1 MSDDLIILNEQLR
14 AEANDILDKKGL
26 RKILD
31 RYGIVQVTGSYS
43 LGLMT
48 WRDLDIYLE
57 NENLTVQNFFE
68 LGKEIVS
75 LLYPVKM
82 SFRNELIAKT
92 KGLPLG
98 LYWGIYLG
106 DEKKGSWKIDLW
118 GLSSKECEQRLEF
131 CSRIAER
138 ITPHLRMK
146 ILEIKSRCWMDPLY
160 RKFYT
165 SNDIY
170 TAVLEKHV
178 HDVESFKL
186 YLQDKLSV

>member
-14 AEANDILDKKGL
+14 AEADDVLDNKGL

-31 RYGIVQVTGSYS
+31 RYGTVHVTGSYS

-82 SFRNELIAKT
+82 SFRNETIGKT

-131 CSRIAER
+131 CNRIAEK
-138 ITPHLRMK
+138 ITPHSRMK

-170 TAVLEKHV
+170 TGVLEKHV

>member
-1 MSDDLIILNEQLR
+1 MSDDLTILNEQLR
-14 AEANDILDKKGL
+14 AEADDILDKKGL
-26 RKILD
+26 RKTLN
-31 RYGIVQVTGSYS
+31 RYGMVHVTGSYS

-57 NENLTVQNFFE
+57 DENLTEQKFFD
-68 LGKEIVS
+68 LGKELVS

-82 SFRNELIAKT
+82 SFRNERIVKT
-92 KGLPLG
+92 KGLPVG

-106 DEKKGSWKIDLW
+106 DERKGSWKIDIW

-131 CSRIAER
+131 CNQIAER
-138 ITPHLRMK
+138 ITPDLRMK
-146 ILEIKSRCWMDPLY
+146 ILEIKSRCWIDPLY